1 MKFGDKLIQLRKK
14 NGLSQEELASKLNVS
29 RQSVSKW
36 ESNNTYPETD
46 KIVQICNLFDCR
58 MDDLINDKI
67 NDIEQI
73 DRKSKNNLIVVFDSF
88 LEFITKTIN
97 MFSSMKFTSFLK
109 CIFEL
114 GLLVLFLFVCGLI
127 ISNICV
133 NTIMDLVGFLSRDI
147 YYSIYSIVESII
159 EIVLICFSGIV
170 VIHVFKIR
178 YLDFYDQIITNT
190 TVVEEDN
197 SADANL
203 KEENTLKKK
212 KKKNERLSFN
222 YNKEPKIIIR
232 DKHTAFAFLTTLSKI
247 IVGIFKAFVSVVNC
261 CFIGTL
267 ISIVALLVVS
277 IFLSKYSFLFV
288 GADICLVGL
297 GVLNVIVIIFLTYF
311 VFNKKLNFKK
321 YFFISLA
328 SLIVTGLGIGLGA
341 IGVTE
346 FSFKDDI
353 EGIKG
358 EDVSKELE
366 RDVVS
371 NLVID
376 VHDMEGYTIRID
388 NSMSDSKIKAIGT
401 NHEKF
406 FKKINSWSS
415 TEYGMRIYSFHNSS
429 YLEFNE
435 FVEVLIDDI
444 ENKVFREYYSPDG
457 KVEIV
462 CNERVAKML
471 LENAKKI
478 YLVDYEKTDF
488 GYKIN
493 GYNQKVYLDY
503 NCEMKYDSISGKYSY
518 DDKCSCTKEV
528 RMSPEGEIIDFDCKF
543 KDE

>member
-67 NDIEQI
+67 SDIEQI
-73 DRKSKNNLIVVFDSF
+73 DRKNKNNLFLIFDSL
-88 LEFITKTIN
+88 LEFITKSIN

-127 ISNICV
+127 VSNICV
-133 NTIMDLVGFLSRDI
+133 NTLMDLVSFLSRGI
-147 YYSIYSIVESII
+147 YYSIYSVVESII

-178 YLDFYDQIITNT
+178 YLDFYDQVISAAG
-190 TVVEEDN
+190 EEDN
-197 SADANL
+197 SIVTDIN
-203 KEENTLKKK
+203 EENIKDDK
-212 KKKNERLSFN
+212 KKKNERLYFN

-232 DKHTAFAFLTTLSKI
+232 DKHTTFAFLTTLSKI

-267 ISIVALLVVS
+267 ILIVALLVVS
-277 IFLSKYSFLFV
+277 IFLSKYSVLFV
-288 GADICLVGL
+288 GADICLIGF
-297 GVLNVIVIIFLTYF
+297 GVLNIIIIICLTYF

-321 YFFISLA
+321 YFFIALV
-328 SLIVTGLGIGLGA
+328 SLIVSGLGIGIGA
-341 IGVTE
+341 IGITE
-346 FSFKDDI
+346 FSFRDNID
-353 EGIKG
+353 GIKG
-358 EDVSKELE
+358 EDVLKYLE
-366 RDVVS
+366 REVVS

-376 VHDMEGYTIRID
+376 VHDIEGYTIRID
-388 NSMSDSKIKAIGT
+388 NSMSDDKIKVIGT
-401 NHEKF
+401 NHEMF

-435 FVEVLIDDI
+435 FIDVLINDL
-444 ENKVFREYYSPDG
+444 ENKVFRSYYSPDG
-457 KVEIV
+457 KVEVV
-462 CNERVAKML
+462 CNEKVAKML
-471 LENAKKI
+471 INNAKKI
-478 YLVDYEKTDF
+478 YLVDYEKTN
-488 GYKIN
+488 YEQKI
-493 GYNQKVYLDY
+493 YLDY
-503 NCEMKYDSISGKYSY
+503 NCEMKYDARNNKYSY
-518 DDKCSCTKEV
+518 DDSCMCTKEV
-528 RMSPEGEIIDFDCKF
+528 RMSPDGEIIDFDCKYIS
-543 KDE
+543 E

>member
-67 NDIEQI
+67 SDIEQI
-73 DRKSKNNLIVVFDSF
+73 DRKNKNNLFLIFDSL
-88 LEFITKTIN
+88 LEFITKSIN

-127 ISNICV
+127 VSNICV
-133 NTIMDLVGFLSRDI
+133 NTFMDLVSFLSRDI

-178 YLDFYDQIITNT
+178 YLDFYDQVISAAG
-190 TVVEEDN
+190 EEDN
-197 SADANL
+197 SIAIDIN
-203 KEENTLKKK
+203 EENIKDEK
-212 KKKNERLSFN
+212 KKKNERLYFN

-232 DKHTAFAFLTTLSKI
+232 DKHTTFAFLTTLSKI
-247 IVGIFKAFVSVVNC
+247 IVGIFKAFVSVINC

-267 ISIVALLVVS
+267 ILIVALLVVS
-277 IFLSKYSFLFV
+277 IFLSKYSVLFV
-288 GADICLVGL
+288 GTDICLIGF
-297 GVLNVIVIIFLTYF
+297 GVLNIIIIICLTYF

-321 YFFISLA
+321 YFFISLV
-328 SLIVTGLGIGLGA
+328 SLIVSGLGIGIGA

-346 FSFKDDI
+346 FSFRDDI

-358 EDVSKELE
+358 EDVFKYLDRE
-366 RDVVS
+366 VVS

-388 NSMSDSKIKAIGT
+388 NSMSDGKIKVIGT
-401 NHEKF
+401 NHEMF

-435 FVEVLIDDI
+435 FIDVLINDL
-444 ENKVFREYYSPDG
+444 ENKVFRSYYSPDG
-457 KVEIV
+457 KVEVV
-462 CNERVAKML
+462 CNEKVAKML
-471 LENAKKI
+471 INNAKKI
-478 YLVDYEKTDF
+478 YLVDYEKTNY

-493 GYNQKVYLDY
+493 SYEQKIYLDY
-503 NCEMKYDSISGKYSY
+503 NCEMKYDARNNKYSY
-518 DDKCSCTKEV
+518 DDSCMCTKEV
-528 RMSPEGEIIDFDCKF
+528 RMSPDGEIIDFDCKYIS
-543 KDE
+543 E